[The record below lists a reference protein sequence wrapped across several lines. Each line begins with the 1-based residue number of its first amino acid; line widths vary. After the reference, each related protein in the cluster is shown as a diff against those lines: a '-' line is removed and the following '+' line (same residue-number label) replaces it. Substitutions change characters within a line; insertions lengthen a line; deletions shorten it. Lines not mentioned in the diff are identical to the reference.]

1 MFREDG
7 AVEMGKAVPEGRFDY
22 LFVGST
28 GISERIV
35 RILGPH

>member
-22 LFVGST
+22 LCVGVD
-28 GISERIV
+28 GD
-35 RILGPH
+35 L